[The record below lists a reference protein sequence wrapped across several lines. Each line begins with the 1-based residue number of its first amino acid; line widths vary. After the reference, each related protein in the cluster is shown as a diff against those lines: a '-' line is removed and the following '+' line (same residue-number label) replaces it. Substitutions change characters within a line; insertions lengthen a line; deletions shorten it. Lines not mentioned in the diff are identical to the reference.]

1 MTQKLGLP
9 CDICPSSW
17 VWAAGRLGS
26 HQELSN
32 SVPKEIGS
40 RGTKRSSHPSV
51 KVSWASTR
59 NPFMS
64 NIITLFLWGCIP
76 IELEY
81 LEFEMIEN
89 HRNSAGDFSHHS
101 QPSSAPYRRLTV
113 QPFDQISSTPT
124 DSPARCVELNIPL
137 HCVAV
142 WDMLLQNRR
151 NPVLSKRKIFVSC
164 SNRPSEFTAP
174 SPVILGCAEI
184 GCLAIGPARGEGF
197 PVCWATHEIS
207 TLCHQSCCKDGR
219 ITS

>member
-101 QPSSAPYRRLTV
+101 QPSSAPYQRLTV

-124 DSPARCVELNIPL
+124 DSPARCVELNIR
-137 HCVAV
+137 CT
-142 WDMLLQNRR
+142 
-151 NPVLSKRKIFVSC
+151 VSQFGTC
-164 SNRPSEFTAP
+164 
-174 SPVILGCAEI
+174 
-184 GCLAIGPARGEGF
+184 
-197 PVCWATHEIS
+197 
-207 TLCHQSCCKDGR
+207 CCKTVGIQSSPNGR
-219 ITS
+219 SLSAAATGLRNSLHHHLSSWGVQKLDA